1 MDKSDV
7 YLCLPV
13 LNESANLPALLSS
26 LREQSH
32 QRFTLIACV
41 NNYEHWRNNPELLKQ
56 CEDNRLSLELLSH
69 VEDLDVVVIDR
80 SSPGNGWP
88 QKKGGVG
95 WARKVAMDHAYEMSK
110 ERDLIVCMDADTY
123 YPSDFIQKVVA
134 RFSEHP
140 QMDGLAIPY
149 FHILAGDQT
158 DRLILRYEI
167 YMRYYLLNMLM
178 INNPYAFTAI
188 GSAMASTSK
197 AYGRIGGITPV
208 KSGEDFYF
216 IQKLVKNGILGTWCD
231 TRAYPSPRM
240 SSRVLF
246 GTGPAIIKGSAGDW
260 NSYPLYPKASFDKVK
275 RTFELFPD
283 LYSGRV
289 ATPMD
294 DFIREQFRDPD
305 IWTPLRNNFKDR
317 KNFVKACQRK
327 IDGLRILQFLR
338 KNRASRPVEDSA
350 VLSEFV
356 KNEFGSSI
364 LSPSGIHIDALQ
376 FDTSSIQTLDVIRNR
391 LFELEHKMRKERDDR
406 EIPAL

>member
-1 MDKSDV
+1 
-7 YLCLPV
+7 
-13 LNESANLPALLSS
+13 
-26 LREQSH
+26 
-32 QRFTLIACV
+32 
-41 NNYEHWRNNPELLKQ
+41 
-56 CEDNRLSLELLSH
+56 
-69 VEDLDVVVIDR
+69 
-80 SSPGNGWP
+80 
-88 QKKGGVG
+88 
-95 WARKVAMDHAYEMSK
+95 
-110 ERDLIVCMDADTY
+110 
-123 YPSDFIQKVVA
+123 
-134 RFSEHP
+134 
-140 QMDGLAIPY
+140 
-149 FHILAGDQT
+149 
-158 DRLILRYEI
+158 
-167 YMRYYLLNMLM
+167 
-178 INNPYAFTAI
+178 
-188 GSAMASTSK
+188 
-197 AYGRIGGITPV
+197 
-208 KSGEDFYF
+208 
-216 IQKLVKNGILGTWCD
+216 
-231 TRAYPSPRM
+231 M

-350 VLSEFV
+350 VLREFV